1 MPDTS
6 SVTLKK
12 AGQQINIMVAN
23 LCSFDHGNIT
33 TMIPAELNNHAC
45 EKIVTVSIAQQS
57 SQLPCGM
64 HSGI

>member
-1 MPDTS
+1 
-6 SVTLKK
+6 
-12 AGQQINIMVAN
+12 MVAN

-33 TMIPAELNNHAC
+33 AMIPAELNNHAC
-45 EKIVTVSIAQQS
+45 EKIVTVSITQQS